1 MNATVKTIFD
11 EMFKVVEENL
21 SASDFDE
28 TCDKINNLARDLW
41 FNHKA
46 LTFEEMTDI
55 KHKVFEIKSKRTNI
69 EFENECT
76 RMDEEFKMECARM
89 HKEFKDSTASNKSSS
104 NNDWWIMEQNRI
116 NDMMNQQMIQ
126 NTMIQNQ
133 IINSM
138 MM

>member
-1 MNATVKTIFD
+1 MDATVKTIFD
-11 EMFKVVEENL
+11 EMINQVSQNMMDEK
-21 SASDFDE
+21 FDE

-55 KHKVFEIKSKRTNI
+55 NHKVFEIKSKRTNI

-76 RMDEEFKMECARM
+76 ITDEEFKKECARM

-104 NNDWWIMEQNRI
+104 NNGWRIEQNRI

-126 NTMIQNQ
+126 NTIIQNQ

-138 MM
+138 M

>member
-1 MNATVKTIFD
+1 MDTTVKTIFD

-76 RMDEEFKMECARM
+76 RMDEEFKMECAII

-104 NNDWWIMEQNRI
+104 NNGWWIEQNRI

-126 NTMIQNQ
+126 NTIIQNQ

-138 MM
+138 M

>member
-1 MNATVKTIFD
+1 MDTTVKIVFD
-11 EMFKVVEENL
+11 QMINQVSQNMMDEK
-21 SASDFDE
+21 FDE

-76 RMDEEFKMECARM
+76 RMDEEFKMKCARM

-104 NNDWWIMEQNRI
+104 NNGWWIMEQNRI
-116 NDMMNQQMIQ
+116 VNDMNQQMIN
-126 NTMIQNQ
+126 NTIIQNH

>member
-11 EMFKVVEENL
+11 EMFKIVEANIF
-21 SASDFDE
+21 ASDFDE
-28 TCDKINNLARDLW
+28 TCDKISNLARDLW
-41 FNHKA
+41 FNHKV
-46 LTFEEMTDI
+46 LTFEEMSDI
-55 KHKVFEIKSKRTNI
+55 KHKVFEISSK
-69 EFENECT
+69 
-76 RMDEEFKMECARM
+76 RMDEEYKMECAKMYEDFEKSCAKM
-89 HKEFKDSTASNKSSS
+89 HEESTGSSS
-104 NNDWWIMEQNRI
+104 NNGWWIMEQNRI

>member
-1 MNATVKTIFD
+1 MDATVKTIFD

-104 NNDWWIMEQNRI
+104 NNSWWIEQNRI

-126 NTMIQNQ
+126 NTIIQNQ
-133 IINSM
+133 INSM
-138 MM
+138 M

>member
-1 MNATVKTIFD
+1 MDATVKTIFD
-11 EMFKVVEENL
+11 EMFKVVESNL
-21 SASDFDE
+21 FASDFDE

-89 HKEFKDSTASNKSSS
+89 HKEFKDSTASYKSSS
-104 NNDWWIMEQNRI
+104 NNGWWIMEQNRI
-116 NDMMNQQMIQ
+116 VNDMNQQMIN

-133 IINSM
+133 INSM
-138 MM
+138 M